1 MMHLLFV
8 VRCLHLY
15 YQRASKMVCH
25 SFPLPHLISKC
36 LLLSFLCLWG
46 DVSGN
51 GFNGKRLMVA
61 AETWKPWVLISKE
74 AGEMKYSGIMLKV
87 LEFLQESLNFTI
99 TMARPPDGEWGVLD
113 SSGNWSGMVGML
125 KRNEVD
131 IALGR

>member
-1 MMHLLFV
+1 
-8 VRCLHLY
+8 
-15 YQRASKMVCH
+15 
-25 SFPLPHLISKC
+25 
-36 LLLSFLCLWG
+36 
-46 DVSGN
+46 
-51 GFNGKRLMVA
+51 MVA

-113 SSGNWSGMVGML
+113 LSGNWSGMVGML